1 MFKNVKENV
10 EMYKSYKKM
19 LKEDEDFVLDV
30 SVRGIRL
37 RALGEEDYDI
47 NRQLGLYARD
57 MERIRTN
64 METMRRKS
72 IVIRFLETIGR
83 V

>member
-10 EMYKSYKKM
+10 EMYKSYKEM
-19 LKEDEDFVLDV
+19 LKVDEDFILDA
-30 SVRGIRL
+30 SVRGMKL
-37 RALGEEDYDI
+37 KDLGEKDYDI
-47 NRQLGLYARD
+47 NRTIGLYVRD

-72 IVIRFLETIGR
+72 IVIRFLEAIGR
-83 V
+83 A

>member
-1 MFKNVKENV
+1 MFKDVKENV
-10 EMYKSYKKM
+10 EMYKAYKKM
-19 LKEDEDFVLDV
+19 LKADEDFILDA
-30 SVRGIRL
+30 SVRGMKL
-37 RALGEEDYDI
+37 NDLGEKSYDI
-47 NRQLGLYARD
+47 DRTIGLYVRD
-57 MERIRTN
+57 MERIKTN